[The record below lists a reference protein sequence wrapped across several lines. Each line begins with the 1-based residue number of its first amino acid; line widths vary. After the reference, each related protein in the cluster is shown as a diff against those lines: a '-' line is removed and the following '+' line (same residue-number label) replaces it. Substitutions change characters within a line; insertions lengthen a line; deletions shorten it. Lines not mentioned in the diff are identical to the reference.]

1 MQITLEC
8 VPGNNQ
14 YYLSNEDKVSCS
26 RKQCNPY
33 KHPSIVA
40 FVIFCRQVLIGT
52 GYADYMY
59 CFFNVLWYWPV
70 ILPLNI

>member
-26 RKQCNPY
+26 RKQCNPLMGFEPTPY
-33 KHPSIVA
+33 KHPSIVV

-59 CFFNVLWYWPV
+59 CFFNVL
-70 ILPLNI
+70 